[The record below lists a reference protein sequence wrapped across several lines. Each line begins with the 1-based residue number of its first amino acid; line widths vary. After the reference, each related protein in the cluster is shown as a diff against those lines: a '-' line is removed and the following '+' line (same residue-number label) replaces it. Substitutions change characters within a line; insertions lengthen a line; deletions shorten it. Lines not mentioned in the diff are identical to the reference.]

1 MRAAAATLWVV
12 AFWGCH
18 RAEDEAGHGH
28 AHGPH
33 GEHVEAGEPEPFAV
47 TRWTQTHEL
56 FVEFEPPVIG
66 KPVKYHAHVTRL
78 ADNHAATEG
87 VFEVDWLQGEDPAAS
102 FAALEV
108 ARAGIFAFSAAAP
121 ETAGTYRLRFTYRN
135 GDEEAVWDGGT
146 HALGAEAPPP
156 PETAEGEISFLKEAQ
171 WKIAFAA
178 EPPQPRPL
186 ARPLKLSG
194 TVQPAPGRI
203 KAVTAPAAGRL
214 EWVAP
219 VGVGARIQAGAPL
232 GRLIPAAVADHWSTL
247 RLRVRET
254 DVERRRLEVEVARLA
269 ALARDGLVPGSQLDQ
284 ARAELAQVRARLDAA
299 RQQQDSVGGEA
310 VALPVVAPVDGVVIE
325 APLADGTSISA
336 GDILIRLAQDGATQV
351 VAEVLPAEVPD
362 LTAIQGA
369 WVEAA
374 GAPPVAVALRTQG
387 ALVVDPRT
395 GLAPIV
401 FEGLPTWP
409 LGAHVPLHLEVGSR
423 AEVLSVPREAV
434 VEINTKPFVF
444 VMLGGE
450 SFTRRAVVVGGGN
463 AAYVGI
469 VSGVGPTDRVVTRG
483 AFDVHV
489 ASLSGGLESHRH

>member
-1 MRAAAATLWVV
+1 MLWVL

-18 RAEDEAGHGH
+18 HAEDEAGHGH
-28 AHGPH
+28 AHGPQ
-33 GEHVEAGEPEPFAV
+33 GEHVEEGEPEAEPFAV

-56 FVEFEPPVIG
+56 FVEFEPPIAG

-87 VFEVDWLQGEDPAAS
+87 VFEVDWLQGEEPAAS

-108 ARAGIFAFSAAAP
+108 VRPGIFAFSANAP
-121 ETAGTYRLRFTYRN
+121 EAPGSYGLRFTYRN

-146 HALGAEAPPP
+146 YTLGAEAPKP
-156 PETAEGEISFLKEAQ
+156 PETGEGEISFLKEAQ

-178 EPPQPRPL
+178 EPPMLRAL

-219 VGVGARIQAGAPL
+219 VGVGVRIQAGAPL

-247 RLRVRET
+247 RLRVRES
-254 DVERRRLEVEVARLA
+254 DVERRRLEAEVSRLS

-310 VALPVVAPVDGVVIE
+310 VALPVLAPVDGVVVE
-325 APLADGTSISA
+325 APLADGTSVAA
-336 GDILIRLAQDGATQV
+336 GDILIRFAQDGPVQV
-351 VAEVLPAEVPD
+351 VAEVLPSEVPD
-362 LTAIQGA
+362 LTAVRGA
-369 WVEAA
+369 WIEPVGAA
-374 GAPPVAVALRTQG
+374 PVAVQVLTDG
-387 ALVVDPRT
+387 ALVVDPRS
-395 GLAPIV
+395 GLAPLV
-401 FEGLPTWP
+401 FGAPGTWP
-409 LGAHVPLHLEVGSR
+409 IGAHVSLRLEVG
-423 AEVLSVPREAV
+423 AATEGLSVPREAI

-444 VMLGGE
+444 VMMGGE

-463 AAYVGI
+463 ASHVGI